1 MPGYYDINTNPDY
14 MYGENQLGKILMTI
28 RAEIR
33 QELERS
39 QTPPPVH
46 NLESTLIGLTN
57 TTSKV
62 PKSATPDTSTDM
74 SDPPVLPG

>member
-62 PKSATPDTSTDM
+62 PKSAPPDTSTDM